1 MHVRFFILPLIVAS
15 NVAVNAQ
22 IITGF
27 GVDYTNFTAD
37 RLKPATRNYTELGYG
52 FKRWSAL
59 AQFRTST
66 GITEWTQPDWL
77 AGGRIEYYPYTLPTD
92 SLPFDALKAVNWR
105 VTVSAQWTQSD
116 NARFRSEHLGPYSN
130 DHWIREIYQF
140 KHNKSTFWVGAG
152 LHGHLGG
159 WSLLAEV
166 QLAPY
171 SNLDTW
177 VYKASLYPDGR
188 EIIQDDYYYYERFM
202 RIRGAVTLRKHMGF

>member
-1 MHVRFFILPLIVAS
+1 VHVRFFILPLIVAS

-77 AGGRIEYYPYTLPTD
+77 AGG
-92 SLPFDALKAVNWR
+92 
-105 VTVSAQWTQSD
+105 QSD

-152 LHGHLGG
+152 LHGRLGG